1 MRAAGRHPP
10 DRADPAAPL
19 ALAVAEQGGLR
30 LSAVNRAAA
39 AEGVRPGMTVAD
51 ARAVCLELRLADADP
66 PADAKALVALAGWC
80 ERYSPW
86 VAVDGA
92 DGIAIDISGVAHLF
106 GGEAALV
113 AELLARL
120 ARLAITGRAAVADSP
135 AAAWGWA
142 RYGPPSDADR
152 DADRDAMSNA
162 VLAPGDARAGFAGLP
177 VAALRLPA
185 AVTAELDRLGLGR
198 VGDLYELP
206 RAPLT
211 ARLGPA
217 VGRRLDQML
226 GAAAE
231 PISPA
236 RPVPP
241 FRVRLAWPEP
251 IGHLEAVAAAT
262 DRLLRRLEPMLERD
276 RQGAR
281 RLELAL
287 YRIDGTVARIAVGTA
302 RASRE
307 ARHLMRLFAEK
318 LDGID
323 LGFGV
328 EAMVLAAVTVEPVAA
343 RQLDLADRPGGGL
356 GVGPGVGSGVG
367 SGGDGAAFDRL
378 VDRLANRLGPA
389 NVVRLVAVDSHI
401 PERAVTLVPVA
412 DPPGSPQHRLDW
424 AASQPRPLRLLPCP
438 EPIEAMAPVPD
449 DPPIWFR
456 WRKVAHRVARAD
468 GPERIAPEWWR
479 AEGRGARVRDYY
491 RLEDTDGRRFW
502 VYRDGLFG
510 EPAGAAPGETPAE
523 PRWYLHG
530 LFA

>member
-1 MRAAGRHPP
+1 MA
-10 DRADPAAPL
+10 
-19 ALAVAEQGGLR
+19 
-30 LSAVNRAAA
+30 
-39 AEGVRPGMTVAD
+39 VAD
-51 ARAVCLELRLADADP
+51 ARAVCPGLRLADADP
-66 PADAKALVALAGWC
+66 PADAKALAALAGWC

-92 DGIAIDISGVAHLF
+92 DGICIDISGAAHLF

-113 AELLARL
+113 ADLLARL
-120 ARLAITGRAAVADSP
+120 ARFGIDGRATAADSP

-142 RYGPPSDADR
+142 RYGPISDTSSD
-152 DADRDAMSNA
+152 A
-162 VLAPGDARAGFAGLP
+162 VLAPGAARAGFAGLP
-177 VAALRLPA
+177 VAALRLS
-185 AVTAELDRLGLGR
+185 VEVVAELDRLGLGR
-198 VGDLYELP
+198 VGDLYEVP
-206 RAPLT
+206 RAPLA
-211 ARLGPA
+211 ARLGSTI
-217 VGRRLDQML
+217 GRRLDQML

-251 IGHLEAVAAAT
+251 IGHLDAVAAAT
-262 DRLLRRLEPMLERD
+262 GRLLERLEAMLEGD
-276 RQGAR
+276 RRGAR

-318 LDGID
+318 LDGVD

-328 EAMVLAAVTVEPVAA
+328 EAMVLAAVAVDPVAA
-343 RQLDLADRPGGGL
+343 HQLDLGAGGG
-356 GVGPGVGSGVG
+356 GGAGGGPRGD
-367 SGGDGAAFDRL
+367 DGAAFDRL

-389 NVVRLVAVDSHI
+389 NVARLAAVDSHI

-412 DPPGSPQHRLDW
+412 DPPGAPESRLDW
-424 AASQPRPLRLLPCP
+424 TATQPRPLRLLPCP
-438 EPIEAMAPVPD
+438 EPIEAVAPVPD
-449 DPPIWFR
+449 DPPVWFR

-510 EPAGAAPGETPAE
+510 APAE
-523 PRWYLHG
+523 ATSDEAPVAPRWYVHG